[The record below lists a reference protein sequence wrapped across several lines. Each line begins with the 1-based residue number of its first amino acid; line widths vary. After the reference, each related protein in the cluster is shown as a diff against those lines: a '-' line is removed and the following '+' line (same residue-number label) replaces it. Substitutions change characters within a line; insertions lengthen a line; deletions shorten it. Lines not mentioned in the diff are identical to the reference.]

1 MLLTDKK
8 IEIRNLVTNPFKRTM
23 EIGQNPFKRTMEI
36 GDTITRQYAFEPKQV
51 ANYIQYIIIYIQIYK
66 TYRAGPTKIVRS

>member
-8 IEIRNLVTNPFKRTM
+8 IEIRNLVTNPFKRT
-23 EIGQNPFKRTMEI
+23 TEI

-66 TYRAGPTKIVRS
+66 TYRAGPKKIVRS